1 MEEPKASPAAPVPR
15 RRGFFAQDRP
25 WINALLFILTLGS
38 AFFVGLGWSAGYLDA
53 GPSPAGSPEASWHD
67 PRVIALSLLYAAVLL
82 LILLGHEMG
91 HYLTCRRYGIDATL
105 PFFIPAPTL
114 IGTMGAFIRIRSPIG
129 GKRRLFDMGA
139 AGPLA
144 GFVLALPAVIIG
156 MALSK
161 TVPAL
166 PRDQSLLFGEPLLL
180 KAVGLFFF
188 RHAGPGFDIVPHPVA
203 FAGWVGLFVTSLNL
217 LPLGQLDGGHIA
229 YAVFGPRAR
238 LLAKSFFALLLV
250 MGVFFWVGWFL
261 WAVLVLFLGLKHPR
275 VWDESA
281 PLGQGRTL
289 LAVGL
294 LLVFILTFIP
304 DPIQG
309 TDLITLLRGL

>member
-1 MEEPKASPAAPVPR
+1 MDEPKATPAAPISR

-25 WINALLFILTLGS
+25 WINGLLFILTLGS
-38 AFFVGLGWSAGYLDA
+38 AFFVGLGWSAGYLEA
-53 GPSPAGSPEASWHD
+53 GLSPGGSAEMSWHD
-67 PRVIALSLLYAAVLL
+67 PRVIALSLGYAVVLL
-82 LILLGHEMG
+82 FILLGHELG

-144 GFVLALPAVIIG
+144 GFVLALPAVIVG
-156 MALSK
+156 LALSK

-166 PRDQSLLFGEPLLL
+166 PRDQSILFGEPLLL
-180 KAVGLFFF
+180 RIVGFFFF
-188 RHAGPGFDIVPHPVA
+188 RNAGPGFDIVPHPVA
-203 FAGWVGLFVTSLNL
+203 FAGWVGIFVTSLNL

-229 YAVFGPRAR
+229 YAVFGRRAH
-238 LLAKSFFALLLV
+238 LLAKGFFILLLI
-250 MGVFFWVGWFL
+250 MGVLFWVGWFL
-261 WAVLVLFLGLKHPR
+261 WAVLVFVLGLKHPI
-275 VWDESA
+275 VWDENA
-281 PLGQGRTL
+281 PLDRGRIL
-289 LAVGL
+289 VAVGL
-294 LLVFILTFIP
+294 LVIFILSFIP

-309 TDLITLLRGL
+309 MDLITLLRGL

>member
-1 MEEPKASPAAPVPR
+1 MEEPIASPAAPLSR

-38 AFFVGLGWSAGYLDA
+38 TFFVGLGWSAGYLDA
-53 GPSPAGSPEASWHD
+53 GPSPAGAPESSWHD
-67 PRVIALSLLYAAVLL
+67 PRVIALALVYAAVLM

-114 IGTMGAFIRIRSPIG
+114 IGTMGAFIRIRSPLS

-144 GFVLALPAVIIG
+144 GFVLALPAVMIG
-156 MALSK
+156 LALSK
-161 TVPAL
+161 AVPAL
-166 PRDQSLLFGEPLLL
+166 PRDQSILFGEPLLL
-180 KAVGLFFF
+180 KAAGLFFF
-188 RHAGPGFDIVPHPVA
+188 RHVGPGFDIVPHPVA

-229 YAVFGPRAR
+229 YAVLGPRAR
-238 LLAKSFFALLLV
+238 LFAKGFFVILLV

-281 PLGQGRTL
+281 PLGRGRTL

-294 LLVFILTFIP
+294 LVVFILTFIP

-309 TDLITLLRGL
+309 LDLITLLRGL